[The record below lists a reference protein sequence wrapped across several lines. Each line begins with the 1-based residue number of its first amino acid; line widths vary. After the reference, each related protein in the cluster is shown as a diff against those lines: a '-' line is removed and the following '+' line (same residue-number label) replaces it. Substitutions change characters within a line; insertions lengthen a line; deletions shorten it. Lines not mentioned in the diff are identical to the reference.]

1 MNRKMG
7 KKFGT
12 DLTVGSIPRHLLFFS
27 IPMLLGNLIQISYS
41 LINTIWVGHLVGE
54 DAVGAVGISFPIFFI
69 LMGFAMGITLAT
81 TILVAQYYGAKDYK
95 MVEKVVNNSFSLPL
109 IIAAVLT
116 TLCILSR
123 NYLLGLMNTPPENF
137 AMASSYLKIMLLSFV
152 LMYMGFLIS
161 SILRGIGD
169 TVTPL
174 IFMSIGIG
182 LNAILDPFLIGGFG
196 PFPRLGLNGAAY
208 ATLISQGTALGI
220 GFAYLNRRNHL
231 VAFHPKKLIFD
242 RHLTLLVFKIGV
254 PSIIQQ
260 SLFSI
265 GAMFVTSFV
274 NSFGSVA
281 TNAFG
286 AVGRVDMIAFMPAM
300 SMSMAVSALTGQN
313 LGAGKPQR
321 VKEIFKS
328 GIVMTSSITLCIS
341 LIVVFLSKLILT
353 MFGLGDDEKVMEIGM
368 TYLRIVGSCYI
379 FFAVMFISNGV
390 INGAGHTMIT
400 MTFSLLTLWLVR
412 VPISWLLS
420 KTSLGIIGIWIAIA
434 LSFLATMVV
443 SLTYYFSG
451 RWKKSVIIRAP
462 VTVPVMD

>member
-1 MNRKMG
+1 MDKQ
-7 KKFGT
+7 FGR
-12 DLTVGSIPRHLLFFS
+12 DFSKGSIPRHLLSFS
-27 IPMLLGNLIQISYS
+27 LPMLLGNLIQIGYS

-54 DAVGAVGISFPIFFI
+54 DAVGAVGISFPILFI
-69 LMGFAMGITLAT
+69 LIGFAMGITMAT
-81 TILVAQYYGAKDYK
+81 TILVSQYYGARDYG

-109 IIAAVLT
+109 IVGVALT
-116 TLCILSR
+116 FACILSR
-123 NYLLGLMNTPPENF
+123 NFLLGLMKTPPENF
-137 AMASSYLKIMLLSFV
+137 AMASSYLKIMLLSFI
-152 LMYMGFLIS
+152 LTYMGFLIS

-174 IFMSIGIG
+174 IFMSVGMG
-182 LNAILDPFLIGGFG
+182 LNAMLDPFLIGGFG

-208 ATLISQGTALGI
+208 ATLISQAIALGL
-220 GFAYLNRRNHL
+220 GFAYLNRKNHL
-231 VAFHPKKLIFD
+231 VAFHPRKLIFD
-242 RHLTLLVFKIGV
+242 RHLNFLVFKIGV

-260 SLFSI
+260 SLVSI

-274 NSFGSVA
+274 NSFGSAA

-300 SMSMAVSALTGQN
+300 SMSMAVAALTGQN

-328 GIVMTSSITLCIS
+328 GIVMTSSITIFIS

-353 MFGLGDDEKVMEIGM
+353 MFGLGDDAKVMDIGM
-368 TYLRIVGSCYI
+368 TYLRIVGSSYL

-400 MTFSLLTLWLVR
+400 MTFSLLSLWLVR
-412 VPISWLLS
+412 VPVSWWLS
-420 KTSLGIIGIWIAIA
+420 KTSLGITGIWIAIA
-434 LSFLATMVV
+434 LSFVATMIV

-451 RWKKSVIIRAP
+451 RWKKSAVIKAP